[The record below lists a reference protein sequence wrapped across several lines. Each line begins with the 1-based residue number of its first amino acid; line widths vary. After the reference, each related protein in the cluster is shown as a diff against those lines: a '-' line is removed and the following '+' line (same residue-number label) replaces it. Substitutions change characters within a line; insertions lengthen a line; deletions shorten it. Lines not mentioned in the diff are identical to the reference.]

1 MMKRNK
7 TILVV
12 LICLLILGGLAAWYF
27 TKDKGLDDKNKLA
40 PKASAKADGLFRIEE
55 YTISDSDV
63 DDDDLCFVPSLCASK
78 GCSESDFYDHNGSRK
93 YLIKGQKVLL
103 PFKVK

>member
-27 TKDKGLDDKNKLA
+27 TKDKGLDNQ
-40 PKASAKADGLFRIEE
+40 PKASVKADGLFRVEE
-55 YTISDSDV
+55 YTISDNDV
-63 DDDDLCFVPSLCASK
+63 DDDDLCFVPMLCAIK